1 MNTELETIMLCLQR
15 RYNILREIGGLTD
28 ELAEAVERRDDISA
42 SLLLKMRGEQMERHA
57 ACQEELICLTE
68 QNPAIRKQLQAVA
81 LGPIEAVMT
90 TNTKAEA
97 DTQEA
102 GYRKKIYEIR
112 SRTQSLIDQIRS
124 RDSVLARS
132 VKHR

>member
-81 LGPIEAVMT
+81 LGPIIRKQKQIHRKQGTGRKSMKFEAV
-90 TNTKAEA
+90 
-97 DTQEA
+97 
-102 GYRKKIYEIR
+102 
-112 SRTQSLIDQIRS
+112 
-124 RDSVLARS
+124 
-132 VKHR
+132 HRA